1 MRPKP
6 GSQCRWSTHG
16 RVVISP
22 IPGSYRVLSFRT
34 LYGLLSE
41 HSAESLG
48 PRTLCT
54 VDVGLHSAHRAQPLR
69 RPLGH
74 CSLQRGDRP
83 TVHLLRP
90 TTWRTIYASSKVCPH
105 VTQRPLDH
113 STPTTRPTADEL
125 YQHSAEWNPGHK
137 LMVLAMCRNR
147 THNLSDG
154 AQPPL
159 KATQ

>member
-1 MRPKP
+1 MQPKP

-22 IPGSYRVLSFRT
+22 IPGSYRALSFRT

-41 HSAESLG
+41 VPQYGFARAWPTYRPIRPSDDPKWARVDLHQHSAESLG

-69 RPLGH
+69 QPLGH

-90 TTWRTIYASSKVCPH
+90 TTWQTIYASSKVFPH
-105 VTQRPLDH
+105 VAQ
-113 STPTTRPTADEL
+113 
-125 YQHSAEWNPGHK
+125 
-137 LMVLAMCRNR
+137 RNR